1 MTDTRVD
8 KDPKSGL
15 TYRWRP
21 EDDPDAPSILLFHG
35 LTGNEDVMWILESA
49 LPKGGFI
56 AAPRV
61 PFQLDGGSYSWTD
74 GVEQESFSASDF
86 ESGVRQAS
94 SWIHSLLERHGIS
107 LASTVFVGFS
117 QGAAL
122 SFLLAED
129 PDIRPAAVVALAGFL
144 PGGELGS
151 MEDFPVFWGHGTEDQ
166 TIPITQA
173 EADIERL
180 KELGAEVHYCQA
192 EVGHKVG
199 VECMRG
205 LKEWLRDKLAG

>member
-1 MTDTRVD
+1 MTDTHVEQ
-8 KDPKSGL
+8 DPESGL

-21 EDDPDAPSILLFHG
+21 ETDLDAPSILLFHG
-35 LTGNEDVMWILESA
+35 LTGDEDVMWILESA

-56 AAPRV
+56 AAPRA
-61 PFQLDGGSYSWTD
+61 PFQLEEDGYSWADT
-74 GVEQESFSASDF
+74 GQRESFSADDF
-86 ESGVRQAS
+86 EAGVQQAI
-94 SWIHSLLERHGIS
+94 SWIGSMVDKHEIS

-129 PDIRPAAVVALAGFL
+129 PELRPAALVSLAGFL
-144 PGGELGS
+144 PQGEIGS
-151 MEDFPVFWGHGTEDQ
+151 MEGMPVFWGHGTEDE
-166 TIPITQA
+166 TIPIEQA

-180 KELGAEVHYCQA
+180 KGLGAAVRYCQA

-205 LKEWLRDKLAG
+205 LKSWLREQLAG